1 MWCPHKHLIVYTAFF
16 KEEIEGKQK
25 LEPKIGFLKIPERRV
40 VDQKLM
46 KNSESLQLVMH
57 PQGFY
62 LGVIN
67 QYRAKKT
74 KQYSVELFDLNS
86 ATDMVPHQQIFIKRE
101 VYEFSGLIW
110 EPRHHKLAIHTLSK
124 RELDANKRDYSFD
137 AKRHGVDIYEMA
149 QNKQT
154 GFEIKLIGYH
164 PSEKVTHFCW
174 SPAGDIFVICE
185 KEGQVSAKNIWSF
198 YMII

>member
-16 KEEIEGKQK
+16 KEEEEGKQK

-86 ATDMVPHQQIFIKRE
+86 ATDMVPHQ
-101 VYEFSGLIW
+101 
-110 EPRHHKLAIHTLSK
+110 
-124 RELDANKRDYSFD
+124 
-137 AKRHGVDIYEMA
+137 
-149 QNKQT
+149 
-154 GFEIKLIGYH
+154 
-164 PSEKVTHFCW
+164 
-174 SPAGDIFVICE
+174 
-185 KEGQVSAKNIWSF
+185 
-198 YMII
+198 